1 MRVSLMRKLW
11 RHTPAK
17 VFNKIGVK
25 WIIFQAERN
34 LTYIHKLL
42 NKKRSKT

>member
-1 MRVSLMRKLW
+1 MKVNLMKKLW
-11 RHTPAK
+11 RTPAK
-17 VFNKIGVK
+17 VVNKIGVK

-42 NKKRSKT
+42 NKRSKT